1 VGSDGFCRGASAT
14 PPEGTELD
22 ERAACAA
29 CRLTPPPEDVI
40 MELRS
45 GHRRLRDDPV
55 EIALDTPHRLLEPID
70 VP

>member
-1 VGSDGFCRGASAT
+1 MVSAAALQ
-14 PPEGTELD
+14 PRHLRYRLD
-22 ERAACAA
+22 ERAACPA
-29 CRLTPPPEDVI
+29 CRLTPPPGDVI